1 MSGAIDI
8 AARKLMIEAS
18 AGSGKTYQ
26 LGARVIALVG
36 LGGVDPE
43 RVVALTFTRK
53 AAGEFADSVLSK
65 LAGAA
70 TDAAAAVELRESIG
84 GEIPAAEVLGK
95 IVRALPRFQLGTIDG
110 FFARVVR
117 GFQYELGLTGGAF
130 ELLEGPSRE
139 AATGDLLAEV
149 LGEALGGD
157 GGDEFLHAFRRATLG
172 KEGQGVLKLLEEFL
186 GNWQA
191 WWRSGI
197 PAGAWGGA
205 AVFGA
210 LPEVAAWEEE
220 KGRLL
225 SKLRDAHDE
234 GPVGKLLDLFES
246 HTVGSGRL
254 GKAGVLFDRV
264 LEQVPGS
271 GAIEVVHGRKKLE
284 FSESDSATWREL
296 IGLLAGCELA
306 AAVTRTEAIGEL
318 VGKLDE
324 RCEVR
329 LRRRGRLGFDDV
341 KELMGRWA
349 RDEQARLRREAIDF
363 RLDARH
369 DHWLLDEFQDTSR
382 AEWTGIVGLLDEAAA
397 RDDGSLFVVGDR
409 KQAIYGWR
417 GGDVRL
423 FDEVEKR
430 FGADGSLEVRTMP
443 RSWRSCPAVLEL
455 VNRVC
460 GDEGAIRG
468 LFGDGL
474 AARWPWEEHSSARP
488 RLTGEARVE
497 VVPKDDKSGRLVEL
511 LQQLGIGRRELT
523 CGVLVRT
530 NNQVRTTAALL
541 REHGFDVI
549 EEGCRQPVADNPAGV
564 ALLHL
569 LRWLADPADRFA
581 REVVAM
587 SPLAARVQERFGEP
601 WQKAWEGL
609 LASVADGG
617 FAATVEELIEP
628 VWAELSEF
636 ARRRVGDVIGAL
648 AEFDASGGSTARQA
662 VRWLTDLE
670 ISQSPGVAAVQVMTI
685 HKAKGLGFDVVV
697 LPEVEDDQVPNRGG
711 FKAASASSDGSPW
724 LLHPPASW
732 VRDLVPPLAEVEAQW
747 GDDQRYEMMCVL
759 YVALT
764 RAKRGLYVL
773 LPEVPKSRKS
783 AESWA
788 SPANLVLQ
796 ACGPA
801 GDGSLFQTGD
811 SDWFDGVSERTPR
824 PAAVAPALAEGTAL
838 RGRSTPSGTKL
849 DAGPV
854 AAGAVGGLAFGRE
867 VHRLFE
873 RLAWLDDGLDGFGE
887 GPVAKA
893 VRECLEVEEIA
904 CLFRRHDGLE
914 VFREQP
920 IEVILDGRWMSGVID
935 RLLVERDAAGR
946 VRSATVV
953 DFKTDRVEQES
964 ELVERHSSQM
974 LAYRQAVA
982 AALDLDPGEI
992 ACTLVSTALGRAI
1005 KICVA

>member
-1 MSGAIDI
+1 MSGGIDI
-8 AARKLMIEAS
+8 TARKLMIEAS

-36 LGGVDPE
+36 LDGVDPE

-70 TDAAAAVELRESIG
+70 TDAETAAELRESVG

-139 AATGDLLAEV
+139 AATADLLAEV
-149 LGEALGGD
+149 LGEALGGE
-157 GGDEFLHAFRRATLG
+157 GGEEFLHAFRRATAG
-172 KEGQGVLKLLEEFL
+172 REGQAVLSLLEEFL
-186 GNWQA
+186 GDWQA
-191 WWRSGI
+191 WWRSGV
-197 PAGAWGGA
+197 PVAAWGGGG
-205 AVFGA
+205 VFGD
-210 LPEVAAWEEE
+210 LPEVTAWEAE
-220 KGRLL
+220 KGGLL
-225 SKLRDAHDE
+225 SKLRDAQDD
-234 GPVGKLLDLFES
+234 GPVGKLLDLFET
-246 HTVGSGRL
+246 HTVGSGRI
-254 GKAGVLFDRV
+254 GKAGVLFRRI
-264 LEQVPGS
+264 LEQVSGS
-271 GAIEVVHGRKKLE
+271 GAIGVMHGRKRLE
-284 FSESDSATWREL
+284 FSEADSATWREL
-296 IGLLAGCELA
+296 IGLLAACELA

-324 RCEVR
+324 RCEQR
-329 LRRRGRLGFDDV
+329 LRRRGLLGFDDV

-349 RDEQARLRREAIDF
+349 RDEQERIRREAIDF

-382 AEWTGIVGLLDEAAA
+382 AEWIGIVGLLDEAAA
-397 RDDGSLFVVGDR
+397 REDGSLFVVGDR

-423 FDEVEKR
+423 FDEVGRR

-455 VNRVC
+455 VNAVC
-460 GDEGAIRG
+460 GDAAAIRE

-474 AARWPWEEHSSARP
+474 ADRWPWETHSSARP
-488 RLTGEARVE
+488 MLSGEARVE
-497 VVPKDDKSGRLVEL
+497 VVAKDGKSDRLVEL

-530 NNQVRTTAALL
+530 NKQVRTTAALL

-587 SPLAARVQERFGEP
+587 SPLAARVSERFGEP

-609 LASVADGG
+609 LAGVSQAG
-617 FAATVEELIEP
+617 FAATIEGLIEP
-628 VWAELSEF
+628 VWEELSEF

-648 AEFDASGGSTARQA
+648 AEFDARGGSTARQA
-662 VRWLTDLE
+662 VRWLTELE

-697 LPEVEDDQVPNRGG
+697 LPEIEDDQVPNRGG
-711 FKAASASSDGSPW
+711 FKAASATSDGSPW
-724 LLHPPASW
+724 LLHPPADW
-732 VRDLVPPLAEVEAQW
+732 VRDLVPALAEVEGQW
-747 GDDQRYEMMCVL
+747 SDDQRYEMMCVL

-773 LPEVPKSRKS
+773 LPEVPKSRKN
-783 AESWA
+783 AASWA
-788 SPANLVLQ
+788 SPANLLAL
-796 ACGPA
+796 ACGGAEEGPLFHA
-801 GDGSLFQTGD
+801 GDPGWIEGVPERIARSAPAVPAL
-811 SDWFDGVSERTPR
+811 SDGVPVR
-824 PAAVAPALAEGTAL
+824 A
-838 RGRSTPSGTKL
+838 RSTPSGAK
-849 DAGPV
+849 AEAPRGSGSP
-854 AAGAVGGLAFGRE
+854 GGGLGFGRE
-867 VHRLFE
+867 VHRLLE
-873 RLAWLDDGLDGFGE
+873 RVAWLEEGLGNLGE
-887 GPVAKA
+887 GPAA
-893 VRECLEVEEIA
+893 DLVRECLENEEIA
-904 CLFRRHDGLE
+904 AFFQRREGVEAL
-914 VFREQP
+914 REQAV
-920 IEVILDGRWMSGVID
+920 EVLLDGRWMSGVID
-935 RLLVERDAAGR
+935 RLLITRDRQGKALA
-946 VRSATVV
+946 ATVI
-953 DFKTDRVEQES
+953 DFKTDRVEQATA
-964 ELVERHSSQM
+964 LIERYSSQM
-974 LAYRQAVA
+974 LAYRSAVA
-982 AALDLDPGEI
+982 EVLGLEPGVI
-992 ACTLVSTALGRAI
+992 DCVLISTGLKEVV
-1005 KICVA
+1005 KICGV